1 MTPGRKG
8 VFVILDGVGDR
19 PCPELDGLTPLQAAK
34 TPNLDRLAEKGS
46 CGLMDPLAPGI
57 AVGTHTGTALL
68 MGLPRRQV
76 KLLARGPVEAAGIG
90 VPLRSGDVAIR
101 CNFATLQENAG
112 RLEVTDR
119 RAGRISEGTERL
131 TALLQDVEVGDGI
144 RGSLYPA
151 TQHRAV
157 LQLTGENL
165 SSAITDTDPGTQPLP
180 TPVQESH
187 ALNPG
192 DQQAELT
199 AQAVNRFVRIAH
211 ERLGEAELNEVR
223 RQQGLPGAN
232 GVITRGAGK
241 LEPLNSI
248 VNHYG
253 LRAAVI
259 AGEDTVL
266 GLAHIFGYTPVE
278 DTSFSALP
286 DTDLK
291 AKVAATLDMMTQHD
305 LVFLHI
311 KGPDISAHDQKPR
324 EKKELLERI
333 DAELAPLLL
342 EDAVVT
348 VTGDHST
355 DSNTGAHCGDPVPTV
370 LFSPQGRKDSCCLF
384 SESGCLNGGLGR
396 LSATELLISML
407 DAMDALHQFK
417 RNELP
422 LLYF

>member
-1 MTPGRKG
+1 VTPRRKG

-34 TPNLDRLAEKGS
+34 TPNLDRLAERGA

-68 MGLPRRQV
+68 MGLPKRQV
-76 KLLARGPVEAAGIG
+76 ELLARGPVEAAGIG
-90 VPLRSGDVAIR
+90 VPLQSGDVAIR
-101 CNFATLQENAG
+101 CNFATLRENAG

-119 RAGRISEGTERL
+119 RAGRISEGTESL

-157 LQLTGENL
+157 LQLTGDNL

-192 DQQAELT
+192 DRQAELT
-199 AQAVNRFVRIAH
+199 AQAVNRFVKIAH
-211 ERLGEAELNEVR
+211 QRLGEAELNEER

-241 LEPLNSI
+241 LEPLDSI

-278 DTSFSALP
+278 DASFTALP

-291 AKVAATLDMMTQHD
+291 VKVAATLDMMAQHD

-311 KGPDISAHDQKPR
+311 KGPDISAHDQKPG

-333 DAELAPLLL
+333 DGELVPLLL

-355 DSNTGAHCGDPVPTV
+355 DSNSGAHCGDPVPAV
-370 LFSPQGRKDSCCLF
+370 LFSPQGRKDPCRLF